1 MNKPW
6 QVLADVKELVDRVG
20 WQDFQVQLFEILQA
34 DDPRGV
40 WLPGDREVSYCFMV
54 NDLGVEWDEIKDIF
68 EEELAEEIRNHTA
81 SNDK

>member
-34 DDPRGV
+34 DDPEGV
-40 WLPGDREVSYCFMV
+40 WLPGDREVDRDFLED
-54 NDLGVEWDEIKDIF
+54 DLGLDWDEVKDIF
-68 EEELAEEIRNHTA
+68 EEELAQEIRNHA
-81 SNDK
+81 PGYH